1 MTVGK
6 IREKETVIKV
16 AVGKNG
22 QETVRKWSKTV
33 KSALFASTFARAT
46 RNPSTSCEHFGGFLR
61 RAAEHF
67 GGG

>member
-22 QETVRKWSKTV
+22 QETVKKRSENGQKRSKMRFLR
-33 KSALFASTFARAT
+33 ALLLGLQGIRALLACT
-46 RNPSTSCEHFGGFLR
+46 LGGF
-61 RAAEHF
+61 
-67 GGG
+67 